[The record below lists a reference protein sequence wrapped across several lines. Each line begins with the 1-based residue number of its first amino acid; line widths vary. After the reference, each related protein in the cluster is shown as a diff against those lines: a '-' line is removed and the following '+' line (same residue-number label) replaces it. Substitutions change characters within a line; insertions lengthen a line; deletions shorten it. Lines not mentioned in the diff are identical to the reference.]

1 VKQTDSEGVIVKKY
15 LPYLIAFGAGVVL
28 ANRVRS
34 LPGGN
39 KLPSL

>member
-1 VKQTDSEGVIVKKY
+1 MDKKWLWY
-15 LPYLIAFGAGVVL
+15 GAFFLAGVVL
-28 ANRVRS
+28 AGRVRN

>member
-1 VKQTDSEGVIVKKY
+1 VKKY
-15 LPYLIAFGAGVVL
+15 APYAIAFLAGVIL
-28 ANRVRS
+28 AGRVRS